1 MANFTENT
9 DKHSLYVLRNFTAV
23 TFAALLIAGSTLS
36 ILGITMTIVPKW
48 FNIMLLLLTVS
59 GATLALL
66 RRISRAT
73 LLSFCI
79 IVFAIELSGEMVY
92 LATQSSYH
100 AILYISADATQAL
113 SIILLS
119 LTGLN
124 KRVVAIAGSIV
135 CITWNA
141 VCLIVK
147 GDLWDIYVIN
157 AVIFAA
163 ATLYGYF
170 AIERII
176 DVVAR
181 YNDLTEERNM
191 MHAMQH
197 MTRDQLN
204 ALIKLGLKKNQTPEE
219 TQQLLRA
226 AGADAQH
233 IINENVSAVVRQQI
247 INEQLLA
254 EHLPELT
261 TTELQ
266 VAKAILMKLQ
276 LSEMITMTG
285 KSKGNITTI
294 RSRIRRKLKLAP
306 TDQLYNSLFLRV
318 FGTQPRSMKM

>member
-1 MANFTENT
+1 MDNFTENT

-36 ILGITMTIVPKW
+36 IFGITMTIVPKW

-79 IVFAIELSGEMVY
+79 IVFAFELSGEMVY

-135 CITWNA
+135 FITWST

-261 TTELQ
+261 TTELL

-276 LSEMITMTG
+276 LGEMITMTG

>member
-1 MANFTENT
+1 
-9 DKHSLYVLRNFTAV
+9 
-23 TFAALLIAGSTLS
+23 
-36 ILGITMTIVPKW
+36 
-48 FNIMLLLLTVS
+48 
-59 GATLALL
+59 
-66 RRISRAT
+66 
-73 LLSFCI
+73 
-79 IVFAIELSGEMVY
+79 MVY

-135 CITWNA
+135 FITWSA

-191 MHAMQH
+191 MHAMQY
-197 MTRDQLN
+197 MTHDQLN

-233 IINENVSAVVRQQI
+233 IINENVSAVIRQQI

>member
-1 MANFTENT
+1 MDNFTENT

-113 SIILLS
+113 SIILLI

-135 CITWNA
+135 FITWST

-181 YNDLTEERNM
+181 YNDLTE
-191 MHAMQH
+191 
-197 MTRDQLN
+197 
-204 ALIKLGLKKNQTPEE
+204 
-219 TQQLLRA
+219 
-226 AGADAQH
+226 
-233 IINENVSAVVRQQI
+233 
-247 INEQLLA
+247 
-254 EHLPELT
+254 
-261 TTELQ
+261 
-266 VAKAILMKLQ
+266 
-276 LSEMITMTG
+276 
-285 KSKGNITTI
+285 
-294 RSRIRRKLKLAP
+294 
-306 TDQLYNSLFLRV
+306 
-318 FGTQPRSMKM
+318 

>member
-1 MANFTENT
+1 MDNFTENT

-73 LLSFCI
+73 LLSLCI

-124 KRVVAIAGSIV
+124 KRIVAIAGSIV
-135 CITWNA
+135 FITWSA

>member
-1 MANFTENT
+1 MDNFTENT
-9 DKHSLYVLRNFTAV
+9 DKRSLYVLRNFTAV

-66 RRISRAT
+66 RCISRAT

-119 LTGLN
+119 LIGLN

-135 CITWNA
+135 FITWSA
-141 VCLIVK
+141 ICLIVK

>member
-1 MANFTENT
+1 MDNFTENT

-79 IVFAIELSGEMVY
+79 IVFAFELSGEMVY

-135 CITWNA
+135 FITWSA

-261 TTELQ
+261 TTELL

>member
-1 MANFTENT
+1 MDNFTENT

-79 IVFAIELSGEMVY
+79 IVFAIELSGELVY

-135 CITWNA
+135 FITWSA
-141 VCLIVK
+141 ICLIVK

-157 AVIFAA
+157 AVIFLA

-197 MTRDQLN
+197 MTHDQLN

-285 KSKGNITTI
+285 
-294 RSRIRRKLKLAP
+294 SRKVTSPPSAHA
-306 TDQLYNSLFLRV
+306 YAAS
-318 FGTQPRSMKM
+318 

>member
-1 MANFTENT
+1 MDNFTENT
-9 DKHSLYVLRNFTAV
+9 DKRSLYVLRNFTAV
-23 TFAALLIAGSTLS
+23 ALAALLIAGSTLS

-73 LLSFCI
+73 LLSLCI
-79 IVFAIELSGEMVY
+79 IVFSIELSGEMVY

-135 CITWNA
+135 FITWSA

>member
-1 MANFTENT
+1 MDNFTENT

-135 CITWNA
+135 FITWST

>member
-1 MANFTENT
+1 MDNFTENT

-73 LLSFCI
+73 LLSLCI

-135 CITWNA
+135 FITWSA

-197 MTRDQLN
+197 MTHDQLN

>member
-1 MANFTENT
+1 MDNFTENT

-79 IVFAIELSGEMVY
+79 IVFAFELSGEMVY

-135 CITWNA
+135 FITWSA

-176 DVVAR
+176 DVIAR

>member
-1 MANFTENT
+1 MDNFTENT

-124 KRVVAIAGSIV
+124 KRVVVIAGSIV
-135 CITWNA
+135 FITWSTI
-141 VCLIVK
+141 CLIVK

>member
-1 MANFTENT
+1 MDNFTENT
-9 DKHSLYVLRNFTAV
+9 DKRSLYVLRNFTAV

-135 CITWNA
+135 FITWSTI
-141 VCLIVK
+141 CLIVK

-181 YNDLTEERNM
+181 YKDLTEARNM

>member
-1 MANFTENT
+1 MDNFTENT
-9 DKHSLYVLRNFTAV
+9 DKRSLYVLRNFTAV

-92 LATQSSYH
+92 LAIQSSYH

-135 CITWNA
+135 FITWSA
-141 VCLIVK
+141 ICLIVK

-204 ALIKLGLKKNQTPEE
+204 ALIKLGLKKNLTPEE

-261 TTELQ
+261 TTELL

>member
-1 MANFTENT
+1 
-9 DKHSLYVLRNFTAV
+9 
-23 TFAALLIAGSTLS
+23 
-36 ILGITMTIVPKW
+36 
-48 FNIMLLLLTVS
+48 MLLLLTVS

-79 IVFAIELSGEMVY
+79 IVFAFELSGEMVY

-135 CITWNA
+135 FITWST

>member
-1 MANFTENT
+1 MDNFTENT

-79 IVFAIELSGEMVY
+79 IVFAFELSGEMVY

-124 KRVVAIAGSIV
+124 KRVVAIAGGIV
-135 CITWNA
+135 FITWSA
-141 VCLIVK
+141 ICLIVK

>member
-1 MANFTENT
+1 MDNFTENT

-79 IVFAIELSGEMVY
+79 IVFAFELSGEMVY

-135 CITWNA
+135 FITWST

-318 FGTQPRSMKM
+318 FGTQPRFMKM

>member
-1 MANFTENT
+1 MDNFTENT

-59 GATLALL
+59 GASLALL

-73 LLSFCI
+73 LLSLCI

-135 CITWNA
+135 FITWSA
-141 VCLIVK
+141 ICLIVK

-233 IINENVSAVVRQQI
+233 IINENVSALVRQQI

-261 TTELQ
+261 TTELL

>member
-1 MANFTENT
+1 MDNFTENT

-79 IVFAIELSGEMVY
+79 IVFAFELSGEMVY

-135 CITWNA
+135 FITWSTI
-141 VCLIVK
+141 CLIVK

>member
-1 MANFTENT
+1 MDNFTENT

-135 CITWNA
+135 FITWSA
-141 VCLIVK
+141 ICLIVK

-204 ALIKLGLKKNQTPEE
+204 ALIKLGLKKNLTPEE

>member
-1 MANFTENT
+1 MDNFTENT

-135 CITWNA
+135 FITWSA
-141 VCLIVK
+141 ICLIVK
-147 GDLWDIYVIN
+147 VDLWDIYVIN

-197 MTRDQLN
+197 MTHDQLN
-204 ALIKLGLKKNQTPEE
+204 ALIKLGLKKNLTPEE

>member
-1 MANFTENT
+1 MDNFTENT
-9 DKHSLYVLRNFTAV
+9 DKRSLYVLRNFTAV

-92 LATQSSYH
+92 LAIQSSYH
-100 AILYISADATQAL
+100 AILYISADVTQAL

-135 CITWNA
+135 FITWSA
-141 VCLIVK
+141 ICLIVK

-285 KSKGNITTI
+285 KSKSNITTI

>member
-1 MANFTENT
+1 MDNFTENT
-9 DKHSLYVLRNFTAV
+9 DKRSLYVLRNFTAV

-92 LATQSSYH
+92 LAIQSSYH

-135 CITWNA
+135 FITWSA
-141 VCLIVK
+141 IYLIVK

>member
-1 MANFTENT
+1 MDNFTENT
-9 DKHSLYVLRNFTAV
+9 DKRSLYVLRNFTAV

-66 RRISRAT
+66 RRISCAT

-135 CITWNA
+135 FITWSA

-163 ATLYGYF
+163 ATHYRCYCTL
-170 AIERII
+170 
-176 DVVAR
+176 
-181 YNDLTEERNM
+181 
-191 MHAMQH
+191 
-197 MTRDQLN
+197 
-204 ALIKLGLKKNQTPEE
+204 
-219 TQQLLRA
+219 
-226 AGADAQH
+226 
-233 IINENVSAVVRQQI
+233 
-247 INEQLLA
+247 
-254 EHLPELT
+254 
-261 TTELQ
+261 
-266 VAKAILMKLQ
+266 
-276 LSEMITMTG
+276 
-285 KSKGNITTI
+285 
-294 RSRIRRKLKLAP
+294 
-306 TDQLYNSLFLRV
+306 
-318 FGTQPRSMKM
+318 

>member
-1 MANFTENT
+1 MDNFTENT
-9 DKHSLYVLRNFTAV
+9 DKRSLYVLRNFTAV

-135 CITWNA
+135 FITWSTI
-141 VCLIVK
+141 CLIVK

>member
-1 MANFTENT
+1 
-9 DKHSLYVLRNFTAV
+9 
-23 TFAALLIAGSTLS
+23 
-36 ILGITMTIVPKW
+36 
-48 FNIMLLLLTVS
+48 MLLLLTVS

-135 CITWNA
+135 FITWSA
-141 VCLIVK
+141 ICLIVK

-197 MTRDQLN
+197 MTHDQLN
-204 ALIKLGLKKNQTPEE
+204 ALIKLGLKKNLTPEE

>member
-1 MANFTENT
+1 MDKFTENT
-9 DKHSLYVLRNFTAV
+9 DKRSLYVLRNFTAV

-92 LATQSSYH
+92 LAIQSSYH

-135 CITWNA
+135 FITWSA
-141 VCLIVK
+141 ICLIVK

>member
-1 MANFTENT
+1 MDNFTENT

-124 KRVVAIAGSIV
+124 KRVVVIAGSIV
-135 CITWNA
+135 FITWSTI
-141 VCLIVK
+141 CLIVK

-181 YNDLTEERNM
+181 YNDLTVERNM

-318 FGTQPRSMKM
+318 FGTQPRSTKM

>member
-1 MANFTENT
+1 MDNFTENT
-9 DKHSLYVLRNFTAV
+9 DKLSLYVLRNFTAV

-119 LTGLN
+119 PTGLN

-135 CITWNA
+135 FITWSTI
-141 VCLIVK
+141 CLIVK

-197 MTRDQLN
+197 MTHDQLN

-261 TTELQ
+261 TTELL

-276 LSEMITMTG
+276 LGEMITMTG

>member
-1 MANFTENT
+1 MDNFTENT
-9 DKHSLYVLRNFTAV
+9 DKHSLYVLRNFPAV

-79 IVFAIELSGEMVY
+79 IVFAFELLGEMVY

-135 CITWNA
+135 FITWSA

-204 ALIKLGLKKNQTPEE
+204 ALIKLGLKKNLTPEE

>member
-1 MANFTENT
+1 MDNFTENT

-135 CITWNA
+135 FITWSTI
-141 VCLIVK
+141 CLIVK

-204 ALIKLGLKKNQTPEE
+204 ALIKLGLKKNLTPEE

-261 TTELQ
+261 TTELL

>member
-1 MANFTENT
+1 MDNFTENT

-36 ILGITMTIVPKW
+36 IFGITMTIVPKW

-79 IVFAIELSGEMVY
+79 IVFAFELSGEMVY

-135 CITWNA
+135 FITWST

-197 MTRDQLN
+197 MTRDRLN

>member
-1 MANFTENT
+1 MDNFTENT

-135 CITWNA
+135 FITWSA
-141 VCLIVK
+141 ICLIVK

-197 MTRDQLN
+197 MTHDQLN
-204 ALIKLGLKKNQTPEE
+204 ALIKLGLKKNLTPEE

>member
-1 MANFTENT
+1 MDNFTENT

-135 CITWNA
+135 FITWSTI
-141 VCLIVK
+141 CLIVK

-197 MTRDQLN
+197 MTHDQLN

-226 AGADAQH
+226 TGADAQH

>member
-1 MANFTENT
+1 MDNFTENT
-9 DKHSLYVLRNFTAV
+9 DKRSLYVLRNFTAV
-23 TFAALLIAGSTLS
+23 TLAALLIAGSTLS

-59 GATLALL
+59 GASLALL

-135 CITWNA
+135 FITWST

>member
-1 MANFTENT
+1 MDNFTENT

-23 TFAALLIAGSTLS
+23 TFATLLIAGSTLS

-135 CITWNA
+135 FITWST

-233 IINENVSAVVRQQI
+233 IINENVSAVGRQQI

>member
-1 MANFTENT
+1 MDNFTENT
-9 DKHSLYVLRNFTAV
+9 DKRSLYVLRNFTAI
-23 TFAALLIAGSTLS
+23 TLAALLIAGSTLS

-79 IVFAIELSGEMVY
+79 IVFAFELSGEMVY

-124 KRVVAIAGSIV
+124 KRVVVIAGSIV
-135 CITWNA
+135 FITWSTI
-141 VCLIVK
+141 CLIVK

-204 ALIKLGLKKNQTPEE
+204 ALIKLGLKKNQTLEE